1 MMRKA
6 IVPILLGFA
15 AATLVWLSTSLY
27 GVGMTTVS
35 GDYVSAA
42 RSLAAGEG
50 FVQHDGRAYIE
61 YPPLYPLAL
70 AAFGWAGVDPQ
81 DGARWFNA
89 LCLGLLVFLASRWL
103 QRSLASGLIAT
114 LGGVA
119 LLVSV
124 PLLDMS
130 ISAFPE
136 ALFMLLVL
144 LALWSAAR
152 YAGRTRGVDL
162 AAATL
167 FCALACLTR
176 YMGITVVFAAAVV
189 LLFRRSGRP
198 RERAGSALLL
208 CAVSL
213 LPTLL
218 WLVRNAAITGSA
230 AGNRGASDYTLLQN
244 LGYMLQ
250 VLSLWILPE
259 RIPMAAR
266 AGVVV
271 VLALAVLV
279 WLLRRRGGEGP
290 QRAEVNAMALFAV
303 VYVGATVVALSL
315 VALDRMNT
323 RYLIPSYVPLA
334 LVLFAAAD
342 SLAARVRGRA
352 ALASVSLILV
362 LWVLLNGRYDAR
374 KVSESRAR
382 GAGGYSTTA
391 WHNDAMIEALRAHPL
406 SGLVYSNDAYA
417 VNILTGVPAHPSPR
431 KYRFNSRT
439 STTNDIERFAA
450 TVDSAGSVS
459 LVWLDS
465 VQRDYLFSEQD
476 LASRFHLAL
485 ADSTAGGRVY
495 RVTR

>member
-1 MMRKA
+1 MRKS
-6 IVPILLGFA
+6 IVPILLGIA

-42 RSLAAGEG
+42 RSLVAGEG

-61 YPPLYPLAL
+61 YPPLYPVAL
-70 AAFGWAGVDPQ
+70 AAFGWAGMDPQ

-89 LCLGLLVFLASRWL
+89 LCLGLLVFFGSRWL
-103 QRSLASGLIAT
+103 QRFLASGLFAT
-114 LGGVA
+114 LGGLA

-136 ALFMLLVL
+136 TLFMLLVL
-144 LALWSAAR
+144 LALWSATR
-152 YAGRTRGVDL
+152 YAGRGRGLDL
-162 AAATL
+162 TAAVV

-176 YMGITVVFAAAVV
+176 YMGVTVIFAAAVIV
-189 LLFRRSGRP
+189 LFRRSERA
-198 RERAGSALLL
+198 RERVGSALLL
-208 CAVSL
+208 AALSI
-213 LPTLL
+213 LPTLI

-230 AGNRGASDYTLLQN
+230 AGNRGASDFTLLQN
-244 LGYMLQ
+244 LGYMLH
-250 VLSLWILPE
+250 VLSVWILPE
-259 RIPMAAR
+259 RIPNVAR
-266 AGVVV
+266 VGVVV
-271 VLALAVLV
+271 VLALAVVV
-279 WLLRRRGGEGP
+279 WLVDRRRGDEP
-290 QRAEVNAMALFAV
+290 RRAEVYAMAFFAA

-323 RYLIPSYVPLA
+323 RYLIPAYVPLA

-352 ALASVSLILV
+352 VLASVSLVLF

-382 GAGGYSTTA
+382 GAAGYSTAA

-417 VNILTGVPAHPSPR
+417 VDILTGIPARPSPR

-459 LVWLDS
+459 LVWLDR
-465 VQRDYLFSEQD
+465 VQRDYLYSQED
-476 LASRFHLAL
+476 LASRFHLEV
-485 ADSTAGGRVY
+485 ADSTTDGRVY

>member
-1 MMRKA
+1 MRKWV
-6 IVPILLGFA
+6 IPILLGIA
-15 AATLVWLSTSLY
+15 AAILVWLSTSLY

-61 YPPLYPLAL
+61 YPPLYPVAL

-89 LCLGLLVFLASRWL
+89 LCLGLIVFFASRWL
-103 QRSLASGLIAT
+103 QQTLASSVLAT
-114 LGGVA
+114 LGGLA

-136 ALFMLLVL
+136 TLFMLLVL
-144 LALWSAAR
+144 LAVWSAAR
-152 YAGRTRGVDL
+152 YAERGRGLDL
-162 AAATL
+162 AAATAW
-167 FCALACLTR
+167 CALACLTR
-176 YMGITVVFAAAVV
+176 YMGITVLFAAVV
-189 LLFRRSGRP
+189 VVLFRRS
-198 RERAGSALLL
+198 ERAKERVGAALLL
-208 CAVSL
+208 AALSL

-230 AGNRGASDYTLLQN
+230 AGNRGASDYTLLEN
-244 LGYMLQ
+244 VGYMLQ

-259 RIPMAAR
+259 RIPAAAR
-266 AGVVV
+266 VAVVV
-271 VLALAVLV
+271 ALAFAVLV
-279 WLLRRRGGEGP
+279 WLVKRRRDEEP
-290 QRAEVNAMALFAV
+290 RRAEVYAMAFFAA

-323 RYLIPSYVPLA
+323 RYLIPAYVPLA

-342 SLAARVRGRA
+342 SFAARVRGRTV
-352 ALASVSLILV
+352 LASVSLFLL

-374 KVSESRAR
+374 KVGESRAR
-382 GAGGYSTTA
+382 GAGGYSTTK
-391 WHNDAMIEALRAHPL
+391 WHRDSMIEALRAHPL
-406 SGLVYSNDAYA
+406 AGLVYSNDAYA
-417 VNILTGVPAHPSPR
+417 VDILTGIPARPSPR
-431 KYRFNSRT
+431 KYRFNSPT
-439 STTNDIERFAA
+439 STTDDIERFAA

-459 LVWLDS
+459 LVWLDL
-465 VQRDYLFSEQD
+465 VQRDYLFSEED

-485 ADSTAGGRVY
+485 TDSTAGGRVY